1 MKCELGSVS
10 DTRKARGYFPLYITV
25 RQQNTPGALL
35 APAKQLTSGNPSL
48 PQQWQVPLTLCTP
61 WTGVPGPA
69 SCWACDQ
76 TPPTMDEEAPAA
88 ARQG

>member
-48 PQQWQVPLTLCTP
+48 PQQ
-61 WTGVPGPA
+61 
-69 SCWACDQ
+69 
-76 TPPTMDEEAPAA
+76 
-88 ARQG
+88 